1 MSTPIPD
8 RIHSA
13 LIKHNLDLQR
23 YSSGLQLRIENI
35 LDQLGKDLAHE
46 LMDAGLE
53 TSRTAWKTARLRALI
68 DAAGKRIGETYQG
81 IQDLTGSELSELVS
95 ITGSGVTTAINDAIG
110 AKLLVA
116 PKWTGE
122 QLASIAGDALI
133 KGAPSAEWWSRQSV
147 GFQQA
152 FADSMRQGM
161 LRGETITEMRDRILP
176 KVDLRRIAPESRPLI
191 WTARRNAEALVRT
204 SVMQVA
210 NDAHFAAYQA
220 NADIMAGFAW
230 MATLDKRTCI
240 RCAYYDQKQWDLQ
253 NQPIGHSDPFPGMPL
268 HFSDRCMPYPITK
281 SWEQLARE
289 AHGNS
294 TLAKELDKIPVGD
307 RASMNGPVS
316 GDTSFESFFSGQDR
330 TWQEEYLGPGRMRL
344 YESGKLSLSDMTD
357 GKGSPYTLDQLRG
370 RK

>member
-1 MSTPIPD
+1 MTPPIPN

-23 YSSGLQLRIENI
+23 YSSGLQLRIEAI

-53 TSRTAWKTARLRALI
+53 TTRTAWKTARLRALI
-68 DAAGKRIGETYQG
+68 NAAGNRIGQTYQG
-81 IQDLTGSELSELVS
+81 IQELTGAELSELVS
-95 ITGSGVTTAINDAIG
+95 ITGAGVTTAINDAIG
-110 AKLLVA
+110 AKILVA

-133 KGAPSAEWWSRQSV
+133 RGAPSAEWWSRQSV
-147 GFQQA
+147 GFRQA

-204 SVMQVA
+204 SVMAVA
-210 NDAHFAAYQA
+210 NDAHMAAYAA
-220 NADIMAGFAW
+220 NSDIIASLQW
-230 MATLDKRTCI
+230 VATLDPRVCI
-240 RCAYYDQKQWDLQ
+240 SCGQQDLQ
-253 NQPIGHSDPFPGMPL
+253 TWEMGQNHIIPPL
-268 HFSDRCMPYPITK
+268 HWGCRCGITVITK

-294 TLAKELDKIPVGD
+294 TLAKELDKIPIGD

-316 GDTSFESFFSGQDR
+316 GDTSFESWFGSQDR

-344 YESGKLSLSDMTD
+344 YESGKLGLSDMTD
-357 GKGSPYTLDQLRG
+357 GKGSPYTLKQLAAR
-370 RK
+370 

>member
-1 MSTPIPD
+1 MTPPIPD

-13 LIKHNLDLQR
+13 LISEGLDLQR
-23 YSSGLQLRIENI
+23 YAAGVQIRVDAI
-35 LDQLGKDLAHE
+35 LNQLGKDLVSE
-46 LMDAGLE
+46 LANAGLD
-53 TSRTAWKTARLRALI
+53 TPRTAWRQARLRALLK
-68 DAAGKRIGETYQG
+68 AAGTQIDDAYQG
-81 IQDLTGSELSELVS
+81 IQGVTGAELPELVR
-95 ITGSGVTTAINDAIG
+95 ITGAGVTTAINDAIG
-110 AKLLVA
+110 AKLMVA

-191 WTARRNAEALVRT
+191 WTARRNAEALART
-204 SVMQVA
+204 SVMAVA
-210 NDAHFAAYQA
+210 NDAHMAAYAA
-220 NADIMAGFAW
+220 NSDIIASLQW
-230 MATLDKRTCI
+230 IATLDPRTCPS
-240 RCAYYDQKQWDLQ
+240 CGAQDLQ
-253 NQPIGHSDPFPGMPL
+253 TWEMGQGHIVPPL
-268 HFSDRCMPYPITK
+268 HFGCRCAVVPITK

-294 TLAKELDKIPVGD
+294 TLAKELDKIPIGD

-316 GDTSFESFFSGQDR
+316 GDTSFESFFDGQNR

-344 YESGKLSLSDMTD
+344 YESGKLGLSDMTD
-357 GKGSPYTLDQLRG
+357 GKGSPYTLEQLRG